1 MDQNDIYN
9 LLLEINNRLDEAL
22 NYYNFKTSPDAT
34 LSELKL
40 IDENA
45 QKATTLQKWAR
56 M

>member
-1 MDQNDIYN
+1 MDQNDIYK

-22 NYYNFKTSPDAT
+22 NYYNLKTSQGAT
-34 LSELKL
+34 LRELKL

-45 QKATTLQKWAR
+45 QKSATLQKWAR